1 MVKKIIFLASLVSV
15 LCVGSALGDDEEK
28 KPEGT
33 GRGFEIWGIM
43 INGIFDVALESREFH
58 TNPFDGKFSLINYH
72 HFVFLSR
79 RKADEKFFF
88 SAEIIGRNFYEF
100 GAKLGRFTLKF
111 GKVLI
116 PFGADPLF
124 HHYYGGLIGLEQ
136 KFVPFVWS
144 EHGGV
149 FTAKIFE
156 DMKKRVIVSN
166 DFFVVNAP
174 EGDPTQVF
182 VMSKASPSRF
192 AVGDRL
198 KIGYSR
204 VIGYLSGY
212 FTEYAKGYPMF
223 MWGGDL
229 SFARGFFPFLKNLS
243 LKTGF
248 AYMNVK
254 GDPKKIGTYFNFAD
268 YLKIDY
274 KLPLNLTFS
283 FLVGSRTTQNY
294 KYPFYDKST
303 PSKDDET
310 AYNFA
315 LIYRRGPFSLTTRY
329 VIKVEAIEQKD
340 DFLRF
345 HFKYEF

>member
-1 MVKKIIFLASLVSV
+1 MRVIVFSLLLIFTFQVGRVLGEEVEEGKKLQA
-15 LCVGSALGDDEEK
+15 
-28 KPEGT
+28 PGT
-33 GRGFEIWGIM
+33 FEVMGIM
-43 INGIFDVALESREFH
+43 INGIFDVALESRQFYS
-58 TNPFDGKFSLINYH
+58 NPFAGKFSLVNYH
-72 HFVFLSR
+72 YFVFLSR
-79 RKADEKFFF
+79 RKANEKFFF
-88 SAEIIGRNFYEF
+88 SADIIGRNFYEF
-100 GAKLGRFTLKF
+100 GAKLGRFTLKV

-124 HHYYGGLIGLEQ
+124 HHNYGGLSGFDQ

-149 FTAKIFE
+149 LTAKILE
-156 DMKKRVIVSN
+156 DMEKRFVVSN

-174 EGDPTQVF
+174 EGDPTQLF
-182 VMSKASPSRF
+182 VMRTASPSNF

-198 KIGYSR
+198 KLGYSR
-204 VIGYLSGY
+204 LVGYLSGY

-229 SFARGFFPFLKNLS
+229 SLGRGFLPFLEKLS
-243 LKTGF
+243 LKAGF

-268 YLKIDY
+268 YLRIEYD
-274 KLPLNLTFS
+274 LPLNLTFR

-294 KYPFYDKST
+294 KYPFYDKATQSA
-303 PSKDDET
+303 DDET

-315 LIYRRGPFSLTTRY
+315 LIYRRNGFSLTTQY
-329 VIKVEAIEQKD
+329 VIKVEAKEQKD
-340 DFLRF
+340 DFMRILFR
-345 HFKYEF
+345 YEF